1 MAALDPLFVLSVAA
15 ASGVIGW
22 GIENAIFGP
31 RHSKLFDREVP
42 FLPVYAAGGAAV
54 ALLSPLLED
63 DGALVRGAIFGT
75 VLTGLEA
82 VAGLAERAQGRRS
95 WDYGGSPV
103 DLPHAIAWAGLGLGL
118 DAVLRRT
125 R

>member
-1 MAALDPLFVLSVAA
+1 MAPLDPLLVLSVAA
-15 ASGVIGW
+15 ASGMIGW

-54 ALLSPLLED
+54 ALLSPMLAED
-63 DGALVRGAIFGT
+63 PILVRGAVIGI

-82 VAGLAERAQGRRS
+82 AAGLAERAQGRRS

-103 DLPHAIAWAGLGLGL
+103 DLPHALAWTGLGLGL

-125 R
+125 